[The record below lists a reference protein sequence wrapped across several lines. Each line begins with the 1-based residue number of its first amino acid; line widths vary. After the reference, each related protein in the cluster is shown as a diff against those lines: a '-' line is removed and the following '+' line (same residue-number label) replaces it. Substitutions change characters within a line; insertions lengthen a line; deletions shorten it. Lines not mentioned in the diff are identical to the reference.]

1 MSRETAMP
9 EPGTLEAPP
18 VETGGD
24 RARAVAGIGRVA
36 ESVVRSVVPVLLA
49 LVAGGLVLLAL
60 GANPITFYR
69 NIWSGGVELSAWQ
82 DTVMRMAPLL
92 LIACGLIYVFKAGIW
107 NLGIDGQFLLAS
119 AVIAGIGPEL
129 FGTIPDWLLFLLLF
143 LVAAVVGAVWTIV
156 PALLRA
162 YYGVNEIITTLMMTF
177 IGINLANILVKE
189 QFQDVASNVPQTR
202 AIPFTNLL
210 PTIPGTRIHVGVLVA
225 GVGAVVTWYLMSRT
239 SFGLR
244 LAVLGANA
252 RAAAHVGISVPRLIV
267 ALVRRQR
274 GLRRPGGGVGDPRH
288 LGLRARRLEPGL
300 RAARGP
306 PGLPGP
312 VQRDRRD
319 PVRRIP
325 GPADHR
331 RRLRDAGGRR
341 LQRVHPAAGGPDPA
355 LHGRHRA
362 ARAPPGPRP
371 ELHARRRAAQDEE
384 PRLSELFTQEVITA
398 LIAGG
403 ILAGIP
409 LLFAALGEMV
419 SERAGVLNIGIEG
432 TMLVGAYVGF
442 VAAYHG
448 GSTSLG
454 FLAGAG
460 AGAAVSMIMVVLC
473 VWLGLDQIVVG
484 IAITLAAEGATA
496 MIFDAQFA
504 ESRPTLGETGR
515 VSIPLL
521 SDIPV
526 VGGRD
531 SSDGSLFS
539 QPAIVYIGL
548 ILVAVVAWMMR
559 RTHLGLNIRAAG
571 DKPAALDA
579 AGVSVRAT
587 RSWAVLFG
595 GAMAGVGGAY
605 LSITAAGLFED
616 FITQGRGFIA
626 IVLAMLARGKAL
638 WVLIGS
644 FIFGISLS
652 LSDALQIAGID
663 ISTDVVFLLPFV
675 AVMVV
680 LILFGRRAYL
690 PAALG
695 LPYVR
700 GAR

>member
-1 MSRETAMP
+1 M
-9 EPGTLEAPP
+9 
-18 VETGGD
+18 
-24 RARAVAGIGRVA
+24 
-36 ESVVRSVVPVLLA
+36 
-49 LVAGGLVLLAL
+49 
-60 GANPITFYR
+60 
-69 NIWSGGVELSAWQ
+69 
-82 DTVMRMAPLL
+82 
-92 LIACGLIYVFKAGIW
+92 
-107 NLGIDGQFLLAS
+107 
-119 AVIAGIGPEL
+119 
-129 FGTIPDWLLFLLLF
+129 
-143 LVAAVVGAVWTIV
+143 
-156 PALLRA
+156 
-162 YYGVNEIITTLMMTF
+162 
-177 IGINLANILVKE
+177 
-189 QFQDVASNVPQTR
+189 
-202 AIPFTNLL
+202 
-210 PTIPGTRIHVGVLVA
+210 
-225 GVGAVVTWYLMSRT
+225 
-239 SFGLR
+239 
-244 LAVLGANA
+244 
-252 RAAAHVGISVPRLIV
+252 
-267 ALVRRQR
+267 
-274 GLRRPGGGVGDPRH
+274 
-288 LGLRARRLEPGL
+288 
-300 RAARGP
+300 
-306 PGLPGP
+306 
-312 VQRDRRD
+312 
-319 PVRRIP
+319 
-325 GPADHR
+325 
-331 RRLRDAGGRR
+331 
-341 LQRVHPAAGGPDPA
+341 
-355 LHGRHRA
+355 
-362 ARAPPGPRP
+362 
-371 ELHARRRAAQDEE
+371 
-384 PRLSELFTQEVITA
+384 SELFTQEVLTA

-460 AGAAVSMIMVVLC
+460 AGAAVSVIMVVLC

-548 ILVAVVAWMMR
+548 ILVVVVAWMMR
-559 RTHLGLNIRAAG
+559 RTHMGLNIRAAG

-579 AGVSVRAT
+579 AGVSVKAT
-587 RSWAVLFG
+587 RSWAVLFA

-605 LSITAAGLFED
+605 LSITAAGLFEA

-663 ISTDVVFLLPFV
+663 ISTDVVFMLPFV

-680 LILFGRRAYL
+680 LIVFGRRAYL

-700 GAR
+700 GVR